1 MEYVLVMVVVGFFL
15 VLGLFAFVISR
26 SDIKSAILR
35 IENKQF
41 GTAELNIKKK

>member
-1 MEYVLVMVVVGFFL
+1 MEYILAIVAAGLFL

-35 IENKQF
+35 IENKQI
-41 GTAELNIKKK
+41 GKAELNIKKK